1 MTRGTI
7 DDKMSMSLIQT
18 HEQYIRVLLQANK
31 LSSGASSLSMVE
43 SGGSYGYSRRWFRTK
58 NVAENGRH
66 QLSIELPPS
75 YQALSP
81 SQ

>member
-1 MTRGTI
+1 MNNTYERSSNATGL
-7 DDKMSMSLIQT
+7 SACALSLF
-18 HEQYIRVLLQANK
+18 K
-31 LSSGASSLSMVE
+31 VE
-43 SGGSYGYSRRWFRTK
+43 SGRSQRHLRRWFQTK

-81 SQ
+81 SEQ